1 MVKLTEEQR
10 KNHNRTITILVFG
23 MLIASWVMINANE
36 FLLPAFLYI
45 VLGIISVFLY
55 FVWNKF

>member
-1 MVKLTEEQR
+1 MTESQ
-10 KNHNRTITILVFG
+10 KNHNRAVTVLIFG
-23 MLIASWVMINANE
+23 MIITSWVLINANE

-45 VLGIISVFLY
+45 VLGGISVFLY